1 MMVFVKNARKVVFNV
16 LTQKN
21 VKNAIFMMII
31 ISSKKMVDVIKK
43 MNKLMI
49 TNQLNKQANLKNVVA

>member
-16 LTQKN
+16 QTQKN

>member
-1 MMVFVKNARKVVFNV
+1 MVFVKNARKVVFNV